1 MNYRVFIKDAIDYYE
16 HFFGINIPSD
26 YDKKFLKKKKFD
38 VFEYISEF
46 LFVKELKEI
55 YEIGL
60 NEYDI
65 DLTYNEFL
73 MLLCDE
79 NPFYN
84 NYYKKLNDQRKSFRQ
99 KKNQKILKKNKEMV
113 KLSKKEKL
121 KGKYQK
127 TWKKSYKKSA
137 IKSGNK
143 AYRTWRRN
151 EIEKIIIHGN
161 NYEDE
166 FITNT
171 GKESK
176 FADPW
181 SWD

>member
-1 MNYRVFIKDAIDYYE
+1 MNYKIFIKDAIDYYE
-16 HFFGINIPSD
+16 HLFGMNIPSD
-26 YDKKFLKKKKFD
+26 YYKKFLKNKKYD

-60 NEYDI
+60 NEYGI

-84 NYYKKLNDQRKSFRQ
+84 NYKSLCYERKSFRQ
-99 KKNQKILKKNKEMV
+99 KKNQKILKKNKEKI
-113 KLSKKEKL
+113 KLSKKEKS

-143 AYRTWRRN
+143 TYRAWRKY
-151 EIEKIIIHGN
+151 EIECILLNGYD
-161 NYEDE
+161 YEDD
-166 FITNT
+166 FTTNT
-171 GKESK
+171 GKEAV